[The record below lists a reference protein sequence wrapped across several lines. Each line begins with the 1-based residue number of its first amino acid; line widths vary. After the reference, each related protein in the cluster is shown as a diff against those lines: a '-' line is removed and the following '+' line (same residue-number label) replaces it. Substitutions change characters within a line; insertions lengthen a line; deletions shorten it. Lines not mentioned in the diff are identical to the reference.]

1 MATLE
6 RRVSADTTLLRP
18 ILATGRVIYPL
29 VGLVVSMVSMYIYT
43 FYLQLEGGH
52 GSVTGQAT
60 PVGAVWGLYV
70 ASIIFFIGVSHVGIG
85 VSAATRLL
93 ELDYLKPYAR
103 IAELLTMFCLP
114 AAVCIITID
123 IGRPERFL
131 FNVMRYGRVQAP
143 FVWSATVISA
153 YLSGSLVYLYLS
165 MRRDF
170 AICADLVPK
179 WRRFYKLLALGYED
193 TEEERRRHEKT
204 LWWMSIALIPIMV
217 SVHSVYG
224 FVFGLHS
231 SRAGW
236 FNPFMAPYF
245 VLGAINNGF
254 ATLVIVA
261 ALIRKVFGWEEY
273 LSLRGLRNLARFLCW
288 MTLLYIYFCLSEY
301 LTYIYSPPI
310 GEVIVFRSLFKGDFS
325 FIFWPSQTVLLMGY
339 LMLFLNQ
346 TIFNR
351 QFTLWVTVAG
361 ASAINIALFAT
372 RYLIVVPS
380 LMRPMLPFPTGTY
393 TPTLYEWG
401 VIIGM
406 FGFVIGGYLV
416 FMKFF
421 PIIELPHP
429 GEAERI
435 K

>member
-29 VGLVVSMVSMYIYT
+29 VGLVVSMVSIYFYI
-43 FYLQLEGGH
+43 FFLKVEGGR
-52 GSVTGQAT
+52 GGAPGKAT

-170 AICADLVPK
+170 AICAALVPK
-179 WRRFYKLLALGYED
+179 WRRVYKLLALGYED

-231 SRAGW
+231 SRG
-236 FNPFMAPYF
+236 
-245 VLGAINNGF
+245 
-254 ATLVIVA
+254 
-261 ALIRKVFGWEEY
+261 
-273 LSLRGLRNLARFLCW
+273 
-288 MTLLYIYFCLSEY
+288 
-301 LTYIYSPPI
+301 
-310 GEVIVFRSLFKGDFS
+310 
-325 FIFWPSQTVLLMGY
+325 
-339 LMLFLNQ
+339 
-346 TIFNR
+346 
-351 QFTLWVTVAG
+351 
-361 ASAINIALFAT
+361 
-372 RYLIVVPS
+372 
-380 LMRPMLPFPTGTY
+380 
-393 TPTLYEWG
+393 
-401 VIIGM
+401 
-406 FGFVIGGYLV
+406 
-416 FMKFF
+416 
-421 PIIELPHP
+421 
-429 GEAERI
+429 
-435 K
+435 